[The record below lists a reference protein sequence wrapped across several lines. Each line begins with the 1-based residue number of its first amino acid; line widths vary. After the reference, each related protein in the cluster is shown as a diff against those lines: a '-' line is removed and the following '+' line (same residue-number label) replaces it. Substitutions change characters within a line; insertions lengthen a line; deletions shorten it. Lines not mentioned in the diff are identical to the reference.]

1 MDCNNG
7 GLWFLLQFV
16 AGTRCKKRM
25 EKYFHNNKNK
35 AKSIKTAP
43 GPLTSKCSFLGG
55 HKTLRSMK
63 EQSVGGMLQMSGM
76 MTYFALRP
84 LDVQELIDD
93 TGEMGASLGTTPPL
107 VPPEP

>member
-1 MDCNNG
+1 MAVYGSYYNS
-7 GLWFLLQFV
+7 LQV
-16 AGTRCKKRM
+16 QDVRR
-25 EKYFHNNKNK
+25 EW
-35 AKSIKTAP
+35 KSISITIRIK
-43 GPLTSKCSFLGG
+43 LSLSKPHQDHSQVNVHFWGD
-55 HKTLRSMK
+55 KTLRSMK